1 MAEPQTA
8 FDIGLG
14 MNDSLQQAENLPDIS
29 VQATRATPFYRQ
41 LDSHN
46 FQTTFPME
54 NGEYPT
60 LSEMQ
65 RYFVPGLLAFV
76 IVEKGAKV
84 PEFLSEEEV
93 VSVLTDS
100 VSGEQLYVLK
110 PLP

>member
-1 MAEPQTA
+1 MPRPMSKAVWGSA
-8 FDIGLG
+8 
-14 MNDSLQQAENLPDIS
+14 MSDSLHQAENLPDIS

-41 LDSHN
+41 LDAHN

-54 NGEYPT
+54 NGEYLT

-65 RYFVPGLLAFV
+65 RYSVPGLLAFV